1 MGRPAKFLSKDDILR
16 AMKKTRSNRA
26 AARYL
31 GCSYNHYKK
40 FAKGYDATEPGYPNL
55 LEQHKNQS
63 GKGIPKFLSNKGK
76 EPALL
81 DILEGRVPIEHFSP
95 ARIKQRIIQEVI
107 LPEECSKCGFNER
120 RIQDFKVPLIL
131 NHKNGDI
138 KNFSVN
144 NIEFLCY
151 NCSFLYAI
159 SPITDEQVDAQEDYV
174 KGNTKE
180 FDWEIDEATLEH
192 FKELGLVEEKEYRSG
207 DEFIARKTN

>member
-1 MGRPAKFLSKDDILR
+1 MGRPSKFLSKDDVLR
-16 AMKKTRSNRA
+16 AMTKTRSNAA

-40 FAKGYDATEPGYPNL
+40 FARTYTDESGVPL
-55 LEQHKNQS
+55 LEVHKNQS
-63 GKGIPKFLSNKGK
+63 GRGIPKFLSNKGK

-81 DILEGRVPIEHFSP
+81 DILEGRTPIEHFTP

-107 LPEECSKCGFNER
+107 LPEECSTCGFNER
-120 RIQDFKVPLIL
+120 RVQDFKVPLIL
-131 NHKNGDI
+131 NHKDGDK
-138 KNFSVN
+138 KNFSVS

-159 SPITDEQVDAQEDYV
+159 SPITDEQVNAQEDYV

-180 FDWEIDEATLEH
+180 FDWEIDDATLEH
-192 FKELGLVEEKEYRSG
+192 FRELGLIEEDNYTPGS
-207 DEFIARKTN
+207 EFISRK

>member
-1 MGRPAKFLSKDDILR
+1 MGRPAKFLSKDDVLR
-16 AMKKTRSNRA
+16 AMTKTRSNAA

-40 FAKGYDATEPGYPNL
+40 FARTYTDENGTPL
-55 LEQHKNQS
+55 LEVHKNQS
-63 GKGIPKFLSNKGK
+63 GRGIPKFLSNKGK

-81 DILEGRVPIEHFSP
+81 DILEGRTPIEHFTP

-107 LPEECSKCGFNER
+107 LPEECTKCGFNER
-120 RIQDFKVPLIL
+120 RVQDFKVPLVL
-131 NHKNGDI
+131 NHKDGDK
-138 KNFSVN
+138 KNFSVS

-159 SPITDEQVDAQEDYV
+159 SPITDEQVNAQEDYV

-180 FDWEIDEATLEH
+180 FDWEIDDATLEH
-192 FKELGLVEEKEYRSG
+192 FRELGLVQEKEEYTPGS
-207 DEFIARKTN
+207 EFISRK